1 MTTST
6 AAWPLAPVVVVE
18 NAVSPEI
25 IVVVTAVGIMTSI
38 NCVALSKS
46 RVVVNK
52 TEPEVVVVDAI
63 TRVEELE
70 ELEKVDVGKALETVV
85 REEKLSS
92 TS

>member
-1 MTTST
+1 
-6 AAWPLAPVVVVE
+6 
-18 NAVSPEI
+18 
-25 IVVVTAVGIMTSI
+25 MTSI